1 MSRGTIISITGKGG
15 VGKTA
20 TTTLTLRT
28 LLESTKNK
36 KILVVDADPAT
47 NLPRVLN
54 VPVERT
60 VGMVA
65 TELKK
70 RINEGSL
77 SPATAKQELL
87 ESWIFDII
95 VETEKFDLLTMGRTQ
110 GEGCYC
116 YVNASLRRIIDNLV
130 DNYDII
136 LMDMEAG
143 LEHLSRRTEHDV
155 DIFVIVTDPSQMGFD
170 TAERILELTKEVHIK
185 FKDMFLLGNRFSE
198 DFYPALEARAKEL
211 DIRLAGYIP
220 HDPLIQK
227 YNLEGKPLI
236 ELPDDSPA
244 LQAMRKISTEIGI
257 LQEKQLLH
265 LLGKE

>member
-1 MSRGTIISITGKGG
+1 MDGMTRGTIISITGKGG

-20 TTTLTLRT
+20 TTSLILRT
-28 LLESTKNK
+28 LIESTKNK

-65 TELKK
+65 TDLKK

-77 SPATAKQELL
+77 SPGTAKQELL
-87 ESWIFDII
+87 ESWVFDII
-95 VETEKFDLLTMGRTQ
+95 VETEHFDLLTMGRTQ

-116 YVNASLRRIIDNLV
+116 YVNASLRRIIDTLV

-155 DIFVIVTDPSQMGFD
+155 DLFIIVTDPSQMGFD
-170 TAERILELTKEVHIK
+170 TAER
-185 FKDMFLLGNRFSE
+185 
-198 DFYPALEARAKEL
+198 
-211 DIRLAGYIP
+211 
-220 HDPLIQK
+220 
-227 YNLEGKPLI
+227 
-236 ELPDDSPA
+236 
-244 LQAMRKISTEIGI
+244 
-257 LQEKQLLH
+257 
-265 LLGKE
+265 